1 MEKEAYEPV
10 ITGLERAPEIIVP
23 LVLEMPEALRK
34 RRPSAG
40 KWSAHEH
47 VCHMG
52 LVHPM
57 AFERLRLMLE
67 VEHPTIKPYN
77 PDQEHSPDDLL
88 AKDLEES
95 LAAFVRDRAEL
106 VALLRSISASDWSRT
121 ADHPEYARY
130 SIFVLFRHLVLHDML
145 HSYRV
150 EELVLKKD
158 WA

>member
-10 ITGLERAPEIIVP
+10 VAGLERAPAIVVP
-23 LVLEMPEALRK
+23 LVREMPETLRK
-34 RRPSAG
+34 RRPSGG
-40 KWSAHEH
+40 KWSVHEH
-47 VCHMG
+47 ACHMG

-67 VEHPTIKPYN
+67 VQHPTIKPYN
-77 PDQEHSPDDLL
+77 PDREHSPDELL
-88 AKDLEES
+88 SKDLEES

-106 VALLRSISASDWSRT
+106 VARLRTLSPRDWDRT
-121 ADHPEYARY
+121 AEHPEYARY
-130 SIFVLFRHLVLHDML
+130 SIYVLFRHLVLHDML

-150 EELVLKKD
+150 EELVLRRD